1 MPAVSPPLLESTPPP
16 SSLATG
22 RQYRVAVIGNPN
34 TGKTTLF
41 NALTGLSQHTGN
53 YPGVTVESA
62 LGEFRQAKDRFLAID
77 LPGTYSLAAR
87 APDEMVAVSVLLGR
101 GRDVAAPDVILCVVD
116 ATNLDRNL
124 YLATQVVDVG
134 RPVVVALT
142 MTDLARKQGLQLNI
156 PALEQRLGVPVV
168 PVHAAKRTG
177 LPVLRETIQRVA
189 RELSTPQRAV
199 ILPQCV
205 AQEVETLVSALSP
218 LKGNTPFSRPLLE
231 RVLIDANG
239 LMEQDLTDELGS
251 AVQTETQAALDAGA
265 AVVTDVG
272 SVKAPLAALLNDGR
286 FVAGHPIAGSEQD
299 GVSGANADIF
309 SGSVWVLCPTAD
321 TDDAALSRVKEVVS
335 VFGAQVLVM
344 SPERHDEL
352 VAVVSHVPH
361 LTAAT
366 LMRVAANHA
375 EQQRNLLRLAAGGFR
390 DMTRVAAGQPSIW
403 PAICTQNSKAIV
415 NVLDD
420 LLTDLAWL
428 REAVANQDE
437 PALLTHLEGARV
449 ARRNLPTTAPD
460 AQNMS
465 EMRVPVLD
473 RPGELAAI
481 AVLATE
487 LDVNIF
493 DLEIAHSSEGPQGVV
508 VLLVESETAPKLS
521 IALRERGYR
530 PSIQPL
536 G

>member
-1 MPAVSPPLLESTPPP
+1 VNGQGTAIVVGVGLIGGSVALALRRAGWYVVGVDTDAATAQHA
-16 SSLATG
+16 LATG
-22 RQYRVAVIGNPN
+22 VVDEVGGLGPCDLAVIATPVN
-34 TGKTTLF
+34 LI
-41 NALTGLSQHTGN
+41 AGL
-53 YPGVTVESA
+53 V
-62 LGEFRQAKDRFLAID
+62 
-77 LPGTYSLAAR
+77 
-87 APDEMVAVSVLLGR
+87 
-101 GRDVAAPDVILCVVD
+101 
-116 ATNLDRNL
+116 
-124 YLATQVVDVG
+124 
-134 RPVVVALT
+134 
-142 MTDLARKQGLQLNI
+142 
-156 PALEQRLGVPVV
+156 
-168 PVHAAKRTG
+168 
-177 LPVLRETIQRVA
+177 
-189 RELSTPQRAV
+189 
-199 ILPQCV
+199 
-205 AQEVETLVSALSP
+205 
-218 LKGNTPFSRPLLE
+218 
-231 RVLIDANG
+231 
-239 LMEQDLTDELGS
+239 
-251 AVQTETQAALDAGA
+251 QAALDAGA

-272 SVKAPLAALLNDGR
+272 SVKAPLAALLSDGR

>member
-1 MPAVSPPLLESTPPP
+1 MLAQIEQESLDTRQYKCFQHL
-16 SSLATG
+16 STLATTLLP
-22 RQYRVAVIGNPN
+22 RLRVASHFVNGQGTAIVVGVGLIGGSVALALRRAGWYVVGVD
-34 TGKTTLF
+34 TDAATAQH
-41 NALTGLSQHTGN
+41 ALTTG
-53 YPGVTVESA
+53 VV
-62 LGEFRQAKDRFLAID
+62 
-77 LPGTYSLAAR
+77 
-87 APDEMVAVSVLLGR
+87 DEVGGLGR
-101 GRDVAAPDVILCVVD
+101 C
-116 ATNLDRNL
+116 
-124 YLATQVVDVG
+124 
-134 RPVVVALT
+134 
-142 MTDLARKQGLQLNI
+142 DLAVIATPVNLIAGL
-156 PALEQRLGVPVV
+156 V
-168 PVHAAKRTG
+168 
-177 LPVLRETIQRVA
+177 
-189 RELSTPQRAV
+189 
-199 ILPQCV
+199 
-205 AQEVETLVSALSP
+205 
-218 LKGNTPFSRPLLE
+218 
-231 RVLIDANG
+231 
-239 LMEQDLTDELGS
+239 
-251 AVQTETQAALDAGA
+251 QAALDAGA

-366 LMRVAANHA
+366 LMQVAANHA